1 MMQTHQFSN
10 PGRLSTPAL
19 QKCQKLASA
28 QDVPVPEWF
37 VCGVMNAG
45 FAALNA
51 NLALPFIFNGDVEVG
66 CGVSGLLDTPL
77 SHRPPQAIE

>member
-1 MMQTHQFSN
+1 MMQTHQFSH

-51 NLALPFIFNGDVEVG
+51 DSALPFILNRDIQVG
-66 CGVSGLLDTPL
+66 GCICSFLNTALAHST
-77 SHRPPQAIE
+77 SQAIQ

>member
-1 MMQTHQFSN
+1 MMQTHQFSH

-51 NLALPFIFNGDVEVG
+51 NSALPFILNRYIQVRG
-66 CGVSGLLDTPL
+66 CICSFLDTPL
-77 SHRPPQAIE
+77 AHCTTQAI